1 MPRHEIRPNVYIIA
15 GPNGAGKTTFAR
27 EFLPTYAKCPNFV
40 NADLIAEGVS
50 PFSPEAAAF
59 RAGRMMLDEI
69 EFLARRGADF
79 GFETT
84 LSGRTHLTLISDLK
98 RRRYLVHLF
107 FLWVPTVELA
117 LSRVKGRVMKGGHDV
132 PAAVVYRRF
141 RRSITNFFRRYRALA
156 DTWIL
161 FDNSAATPD
170 IIAFEKDRKLRI
182 IRKELYD
189 RLLSTNPQE
198 R

>member
-1 MPRHEIRPNVYIIA
+1 MSPNVYIIA

-27 EFLPTYAKCPNFV
+27 EFLPAYAKCSNFV

-50 PFSPEAAAF
+50 PFSPDAAAF
-59 RAGRMMLDEI
+59 RAGRLMIDEI
-69 EFLARRGADF
+69 ELLAKRGTDF
-79 GFETT
+79 AFETT
-84 LSGRTHLTLISDLK
+84 LSGRTHLNLITAL
-98 RRRYLVHLF
+98 RRRGYAVHLF

-117 LSRVKGRVMKGGHDV
+117 LSRVKGRVMRGGHDV
-132 PAAVVYRRF
+132 PAAIVRRRF
-141 RRSITNFFRRYRALA
+141 RRSIGNFFRYYRALA

-170 IIAFEKDRKLRI
+170 IIAFEKHRKLRI

-189 RLLSTNPQE
+189 RLLSTSQ
-198 R
+198 

>member
-1 MPRHEIRPNVYIIA
+1 MSPSVYIIA

-27 EFLPTYAKCPNFV
+27 EFLPTYAKCSNFV

-59 RAGRMMLDEI
+59 RAGRLMIDEI
-69 EFLARRGADF
+69 ELLAKRGADF

-84 LSGRTHLTLISDLK
+84 LSGRTHLSLISDLK
-98 RRRYLVHLF
+98 QRGYVVHLF

-132 PAAVVYRRF
+132 PAAVVRRRF
-141 RRSITNFFRRYRALA
+141 RRSITNFFRHYRALA

-182 IRKELYD
+182 IRKQLYD
-189 RLLSTNPQE
+189 RLLSTDPQE